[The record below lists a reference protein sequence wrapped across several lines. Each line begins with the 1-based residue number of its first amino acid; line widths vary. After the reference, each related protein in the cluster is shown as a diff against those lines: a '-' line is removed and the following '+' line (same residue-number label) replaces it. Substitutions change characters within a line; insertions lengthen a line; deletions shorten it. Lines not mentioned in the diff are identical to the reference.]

1 MDIDKFRIKEG
12 SKVDLDDHPT
22 DFTDGFTDQD
32 AAKEDLEKNIE
43 RMQKLQDTLYAQ
55 NIYSLLIVIQAM
67 DAAGKDSVIE
77 HVMSGVNPQG
87 CRVTSFKAPSAEEL
101 DHDFL
106 WRSELALPR
115 RGEIGIFNRSH
126 YEEVLVVRVHPEIL
140 QAQQLPDK
148 VKSSH
153 DIWKQRFRQI
163 RDWERMLCENGTQIV
178 KFFLHVSKDEQKQRF
193 LARIDEPDKNWK
205 FSSRDVRERDHWDE
219 YMKAYCDA
227 VAATSTDDAPW
238 YVIPADRKWFTRLA
252 VSEVLAQK
260 LESMG
265 LAYPKLS
272 GAALAD
278 LQEAKKMLE
287 SKP

>member
-1 MDIDKFRIKEG
+1 M
-12 SKVDLDDHPT
+12 
-22 DFTDGFTDQD
+22 
-32 AAKEDLEKNIE
+32 
-43 RMQKLQDTLYAQ
+43 
-55 NIYSLLIVIQAM
+55 
-67 DAAGKDSVIE
+67 
-77 HVMSGVNPQG
+77 
-87 CRVTSFKAPSAEEL
+87 
-101 DHDFL
+101 
-106 WRSELALPR
+106 ALPR

>member
-101 DHDFL
+101 DHHLL